1 MEKQAVYIGRH
12 GKKAQDGESLDIESV
27 PVLYQIGSESLR
39 DFAASLGYNAKRAF
53 LRHSKQKRTLY
64 TGRAILA
71 GAYNL
76 AVPKSQEGLESQELQ
91 IFRSTEDPLLAY
103 DSIKSNAEAFKRMG
117 LEPYLEWLVQH
128 PDAHELEGQE
138 ITPWNQMLKTGRDSL
153 RGALTS
159 ANEQKTPLGV
169 IISHVGLT
177 EPLVLALINT
187 GRQKQ
192 LTNPREI
199 GGWLPM
205 EGYALLSLEGDTG
218 EVQRNGEKYKVDLSN
233 L

>member
-1 MEKQAVYIGRH
+1 MEKQRVYIGRH
-12 GKKAQDGESLDIESV
+12 GKKAKDGESLDIESL
-27 PVLYQIGSESLR
+27 PVLYQIGSEGLG

-53 LRHSKQKRTLY
+53 LRHGKQKRTLY

-76 AVPKSQEGLESQELQ
+76 VVPKSQEELESQEFLVFPS
-91 IFRSTEDPLLAY
+91 IEDPRLAY

-128 PDAHELEGQE
+128 PDADELEGQE
-138 ITPWNQMLKTGRDSL
+138 ITPWNQMLKTGRESIRD
-153 RGALTS
+153 AITS

-169 IISHVGLT
+169 IISHAGLT
-177 EPLVLALINT
+177 EPLFLALVNT
-187 GRQKQ
+187 GRQKP
-192 LTNPREI
+192 LTNPSEI
-199 GGWLPM
+199 GGWLPV
-205 EGYALLSLEGDTG
+205 EGYVLLSLEGDKG
-218 EVQRNGEKYKVDLSN
+218 EVQRDNERYKVDLSN